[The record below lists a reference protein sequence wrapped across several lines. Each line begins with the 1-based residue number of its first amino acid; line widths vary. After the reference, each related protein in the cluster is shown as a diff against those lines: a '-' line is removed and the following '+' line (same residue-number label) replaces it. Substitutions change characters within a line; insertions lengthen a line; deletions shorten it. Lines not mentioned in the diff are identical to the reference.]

1 MPASV
6 DLFKAR
12 FAELEGRMKAVPLR
26 RSDGGSTPY
35 ADQGQF
41 YSWASSALAAIE
53 DAFGRNSAHATNF
66 KNELSTISNNYA
78 WDRKFQTMSG
88 IFQGAK
94 LDVDAGYVQNLERS
108 ISGEVFGDFVAL
120 AKSALAEGH
129 HDVAAVLACAAL
141 EDALK
146 RFALMQGLDVEGQT
160 MEEVVNGLKTK
171 GLVSGAQ
178 KALLSTMPKIRNYAM
193 HADWSKLQPQDVGGV
208 IGFVEQFLVT
218 NF

>member
-1 MPASV
+1 MPANV
-6 DLFKAR
+6 DLFVAR
-12 FAELEGRMKAVPLR
+12 FAALEVRMKAIPLR
-26 RSDGGSTPY
+26 RDDRDSTPY
-35 ADQGQF
+35 ADQGLF

-53 DAFGRNSAHATNF
+53 DAFGPRSAHALNF
-66 KNELSTISNNYA
+66 KHELSTIHNNYA
-78 WDRKFQTMSG
+78 WDRKFHTMCG

-120 AKSALAEGH
+120 AKSALAEEQHG
-129 HDVAAVLACAAL
+129 VAAVLACAAL

-146 RFALMQGLDVEGQT
+146 RFASMQGLDVEGQT
-160 MEEVVNGLKTK
+160 MEEVINGLKSK
-171 GLVSGAQ
+171 GMVSGAQ
-178 KALLSTMPKIRNYAM
+178 KSLLSTMPKIRNYAM

-208 IGFVEQFLVT
+208 IGFVEQFLIT